1 MCTIQREGF
10 SMNEQQRETI
20 KDLGS
25 TDIKSSKGSIHCL
38 TIVGQIE
45 GHQPAPEDGKGT
57 KYEHVLPMLAAVEE
71 SPEIDGLLIML
82 NTMGGDVEAGLAI
95 AEVIAGM
102 KKPTATLVL
111 GGSHSIG
118 VALAVAGKKSFIA
131 PSAAM
136 MIHPVRMTGMTI
148 GAPQTWRYFMH
159 TQQRITDFVTAHC
172 HVEEAKFTEL
182 MMATDEIANDVGSI
196 LDGKQAVEYGLIDCI
211 GSVSDALEYL
221 HEEIDKAKDRS

>member
-1 MCTIQREGF
+1 
-10 SMNEQQRETI
+10 MNEQQRETI

-25 TDIKSSKGSIHCL
+25 TDIKSDQGSIHCL

-45 GHQPAPEDGKGT
+45 GHQPAPDDGKGT

-71 SPEIDGLLIML
+71 SPEIDALLIML
-82 NTMGGDVEAGLAI
+82 NTMGGDVEAGLGI

-136 MIHPVRMTGMTI
+136 MIHPVRMTGLVI
-148 GAPQTWRYFMH
+148 GAPQSWKYFAQ
-159 TQQRITDFVTAHC
+159 TQQRISDFVTTHS
-172 HVEEAKFTEL
+172 HISEERFTEL
-182 MMATDEIANDVGSI
+182 MMATGEMANDVGTV
-196 LDGKQAVEYGLIDCI
+196 LNGKQAVEYGLIDSL
-211 GSVSDALEYL
+211 GSISDALAYL
-221 HEEIDKAKDRS
+221 HEEIDKNKKDR

>member
-1 MCTIQREGF
+1 
-10 SMNEQQRETI
+10 MNEQQRETI
-20 KDLGS
+20 KELGS
-25 TDIKSSKGSIHCL
+25 TDIKGTKDSIHCL

-118 VALAVAGKKSFIA
+118 VALAVAGQKSFIA
-131 PSAAM
+131 PSACM
-136 MIHPVRMTGMTI
+136 MIHPVRMTGVVI
-148 GAPQTWRYFMH
+148 GAPQSFRYFMR
-159 TQQRITDFVTAHC
+159 TQQRIMDFIVAHSRISQ
-172 HVEEAKFTEL
+172 EKLQEL
-182 MMATDEIANDVGSI
+182 MMATDEIANDVGTVV
-196 LDGKQAVEYGLIDCI
+196 DGMQAVEYGLIEAL
-211 GSVSDALEYL
+211 GSVGDALEYL
-221 HEEIDKAKDRS
+221 HKAIEERKTTEK